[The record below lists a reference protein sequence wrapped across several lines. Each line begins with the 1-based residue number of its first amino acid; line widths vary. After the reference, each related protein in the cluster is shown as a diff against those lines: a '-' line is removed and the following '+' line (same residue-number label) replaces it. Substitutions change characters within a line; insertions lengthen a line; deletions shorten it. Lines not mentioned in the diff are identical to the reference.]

1 MFTNHTTTIT
11 LHYSNDTLQQ
21 LLAMARA
28 RPLLMIIHVRTD
40 DKTKAERADR
50 VQTES
55 SIEQ

>member
-11 LHYSNDTLQQ
+11 LHYSNDTLQE

-28 RPLLMIIHVRTD
+28 RPLLIIHVRTD